1 MVWTS
6 RLPLRRWCN
15 SVNISSFDDLLCA
28 ARAQTEPQRLLFVF
42 TKVTL
47 PDDSTPEQQAR
58 FQTGEGGAL
67 EPLMCVDK
75 APDDLGAFEA
85 LVEESRHFGHDW
97 SIVFV
102 SSLSGRAGAA
112 PSSHEAD
119 QPLQRMIESI
129 KAGSFGS
136 FVSFNRQCDPV
147 YFE

>member
-1 MVWTS
+1 
-6 RLPLRRWCN
+6 
-15 SVNISSFDDLLCA
+15 
-28 ARAQTEPQRLLFVF
+28 
-42 TKVTL
+42 
-47 PDDSTPEQQAR
+47 
-58 FQTGEGGAL
+58 
-67 EPLMCVDK
+67 MCVEK

-112 PSSHEAD
+112 PSSQEAD

-136 FVSFNRQCDPV
+136 FVPFNRQGDPV